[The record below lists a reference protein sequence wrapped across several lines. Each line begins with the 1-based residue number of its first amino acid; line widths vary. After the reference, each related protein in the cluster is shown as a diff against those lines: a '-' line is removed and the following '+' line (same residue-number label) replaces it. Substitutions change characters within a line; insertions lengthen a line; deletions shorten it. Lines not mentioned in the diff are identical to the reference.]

1 MKKILLTLVFVS
13 SFSFSAFA
21 QFAFDQDVPDELHG
35 VWSTNCTNEKFES
48 KTYIIFDYGFLYL
61 NESQYPFNQLDVGK
75 VGKFSDYIIAEDKVL
90 NDIYY
95 FYKLEN
101 NSLIEKSADEWD
113 TVDSKFLDE
122 DNDYTI
128 YNKCDEIRYLTNE
141 NFKTIIDFAV
151 SEVPKACSGS
161 EINSNVCLMSLFDY
175 IDITDNG
182 HLTSAEITRAIK
194 TLVLYVFFLVN
205 EEEIEE
211 EFIALPNLISL
222 ALVPTISEIIL
233 KNYDFDNSG
242 TLRIDEFQH
251 DLIKPKLLKNIT
263 GKGNDV
269 YSIQDIIKLF
279 QQNL

>member
-1 MKKILLTLVFVS
+1 
-13 SFSFSAFA
+13 
-21 QFAFDQDVPDELHG
+21 
-35 VWSTNCTNEKFES
+35 
-48 KTYIIFDYGFLYL
+48 
-61 NESQYPFNQLDVGK
+61 
-75 VGKFSDYIIAEDKVL
+75 
-90 NDIYY
+90 
-95 FYKLEN
+95 
-101 NSLIEKSADEWD
+101 
-113 TVDSKFLDE
+113 
-122 DNDYTI
+122 
-128 YNKCDEIRYLTNE
+128 
-141 NFKTIIDFAV
+141 
-151 SEVPKACSGS
+151 
-161 EINSNVCLMSLFDY
+161 MSLFDY